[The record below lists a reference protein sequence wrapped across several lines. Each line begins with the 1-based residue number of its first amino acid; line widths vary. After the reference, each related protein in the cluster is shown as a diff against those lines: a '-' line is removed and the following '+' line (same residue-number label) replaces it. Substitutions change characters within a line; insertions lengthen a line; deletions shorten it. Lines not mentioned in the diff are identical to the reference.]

1 MQDQLIR
8 QGINKESLDSGQQAL
23 LTVGKKIVD
32 GRPLLPRVSSSS
44 RSISSTSSLD
54 SGPDT
59 PPPWPPRGP
68 TGPRGPRGPQDD
80 HGLNGPV
87 LGSSGG
93 PAQVP
98 ISSGPSTAQT
108 LPSQRLRNRGRFK
121 SPTESKSQSV
131 PQITLQHVSEPEDR
145 SISPESTENGRPS
158 LLSSHE
164 SLGLDK
170 NNLVTSA
177 HNSSNHGVRMKGAEL
192 PARSLMQRDP
202 GDTSRAVQN
211 LQVKEQDDQEE
222 LRKISEREK
231 AFEISKQAEQYERK
245 RKEEEYKREEELK
258 KQRKLEE
265 QKQVERERKEREQLR
280 MERERQERIKR
291 EKREW
296 QELIRKD
303 QKQEKE
309 ADMVPIYK

>member
-98 ISSGPSTAQT
+98 IVCLLGFHP
-108 LPSQRLRNRGRFK
+108 LR
-121 SPTESKSQSV
+121 SPTNLLVIWAIHGSNITFPTSSESR
-131 PQITLQHVSEPEDR
+131 TLQ
-145 SISPESTENGRPS
+145 IAN
-158 LLSSHE
+158 
-164 SLGLDK
+164 
-170 NNLVTSA
+170 
-177 HNSSNHGVRMKGAEL
+177 
-192 PARSLMQRDP
+192 
-202 GDTSRAVQN
+202 
-211 LQVKEQDDQEE
+211 
-222 LRKISEREK
+222 
-231 AFEISKQAEQYERK
+231 
-245 RKEEEYKREEELK
+245 
-258 KQRKLEE
+258 
-265 QKQVERERKEREQLR
+265 
-280 MERERQERIKR
+280 
-291 EKREW
+291 
-296 QELIRKD
+296 
-303 QKQEKE
+303 
-309 ADMVPIYK
+309 